1 MNLEEMNTSSII
13 HLKGSNF
20 AYFTIHLWEPLNN
33 TIWFN
38 VENGNLTMF
47 GFSSIVSRRRT
58 KESLEEKIFKKK
70 KELEGAADE
79 TIYYC

>member
-1 MNLEEMNTSSII
+1 
-13 HLKGSNF
+13 
-20 AYFTIHLWEPLNN
+20 
-33 TIWFN
+33 
-38 VENGNLTMF
+38 MF

-70 KELEGAADE
+70 RARRGSRREKRRTGEQTSLQRSRLLILGSLTGKYRLSAADYMIHDE